1 MRKVV
6 RSPTVW
12 TTGEVVERI
21 RERVGHPATIR
32 ELMRVLTI
40 PSEDRHRFRRRV
52 MQLVEAG
59 ELIRIRGNRYGLA
72 DRMHLVVGQLQVN
85 QRGFG
90 FVTPEHAAEGVRQ
103 DIFVAGEN
111 LHQAMHGDRVAIRL
125 ESTAGRPAGRIV
137 RVLERAHVD
146 RVGRYDVDDT
156 GVGFVLPFDQRVTM
170 DIQIPAGAT
179 GGARSGQMVVVEIDR
194 WPTPSRNPI
203 GRIVEVIGGLAD
215 PGVDTALIIR
225 KYRIP
230 DAHEPAAVAE
240 AERLGNVVTRRDLRG
255 RTDFR
260 PLPTV
265 TIDGETARDFDDAIT
280 LETLPNG
287 HYLLGVHIADVA
299 HYVKEGG
306 ALDKAAYTRGT
317 SVYFPERALHMFPA
331 PLATGLCSLNPG
343 VDRLV
348 QSCVMEIDRHGA
360 VARYELHDGVI
371 RSDSRMTYTTV
382 EAILTRRDQETRR
395 QHAAL
400 VPLFEQMET
409 VYRRLHTRRVRRGSI
424 DFDLKATQLLL
435 DEAGLVEDVVAADR
449 NVAHRIIEEF
459 MLAANET
466 VARHL
471 RDSDVPGLFRIHA
484 PPDPAKVADFEAF
497 TRTLGCRLGAP
508 TDRVRPR
515 HFQQLLK
522 RLHGQPEERPVALL
536 MLRTM
541 QKAQYDAVNVGH
553 FGLASETY
561 THFTSPIRRYPDL
574 VVHRLLRESRGDRP
588 SPERVAALTD
598 ELPEIGRHAS
608 AMERRAEE
616 AEREIIQWKKVRF
629 MADKVGDEFT
639 GFVTG
644 VTGFGLFVELIEH
657 FVEGLVHISSM
668 ADDYY
673 RLLDA
678 DHALFGEN
686 TGKTY
691 RLGDMVHVRVGR
703 VDIER
708 RQIDLGLVEILEAVR
723 DSGRSRGGRRS
734 HVTRRGRSSGGGGR
748 RVRRGRSRR

>member
-1 MRKVV
+1 MSKVG
-6 RSPTVW
+6 RSPGVW
-12 TTGEVVERI
+12 TAGDVVERI

-32 ELMRVLTI
+32 ELMRVLAI
-40 PSEDRHRFRRRV
+40 PSEDRHRFRRRI

-72 DRMHLVVGQLQVN
+72 DRMQLVVGRLLVN
-85 QRGFG
+85 PRGFG
-90 FVTPEHAAEGVRQ
+90 FVTPEHAAESARQ
-103 DIFVAGEN
+103 DIFVAGVN

-125 ESTAGRPAGRIV
+125 ERTGGRSEGRIV
-137 RVLERAHVD
+137 RVLERANHDV
-146 RVGRYDVDDT
+146 VGRYDVDAT

-179 GGARSGQMVVVEIDR
+179 GGARSGQMVVAEIDR
-194 WPTPSRNPI
+194 WPTPTRNPI
-203 GRIVEVIGGLAD
+203 GRIVEVIGALGD

-225 KYRIP
+225 KHRIP

-260 PLPTV
+260 PVLTV

-287 HYLLGVHIADVA
+287 HHWLGVHIADVA

-306 ALDKAAYTRGT
+306 ALDETAYTRGT

-348 QSCVMEIDRHGA
+348 QSCLMEIDRRGA
-360 VARYELHDGVI
+360 VVRHELHDGVI
-371 RSDSRMTYTTV
+371 RSDARMTYTVV
-382 EAILTRRDQETRR
+382 EAILTEREPEIRR

-400 VPLFEQMET
+400 VPLFELMET
-409 VYRRLHTRRVRRGSI
+409 VYRRLHARRVRRGSI
-424 DFDLKATQLLL
+424 DFDLKATQLVL
-435 DEAGLVEDVVAADR
+435 DEAGQVEEVLAADR

-459 MLAANET
+459 MLVANET

-471 RDSDVPGLFRIHA
+471 QDSDVPGLFRIHA

-497 TRTLGCRLGAP
+497 TSGLRCGLGAP
-508 TDRVRPR
+508 PDRVRPR

-574 VVHRLLRESRGDRP
+574 VVHRLVRESRGNAS
-588 SPERVAALTD
+588 SPERIEGLRD

-639 GFVTG
+639 GYVTG

-673 RLLDA
+673 RFLDA
-678 DHALFGEN
+678 DHALLGEN

-691 RLGDMVHVRVGR
+691 RLGDLVSVQVVRVDTDR
-703 VDIER
+703 C
-708 RQIDLGLVEILEAVR
+708 QIDLGLVEILDAVR
-723 DSGRSRGGRRS
+723 ESERNRGPRRSR
-734 HVTRRGRSSGGGGR
+734 VTRRGRPPGGR
-748 RVRRGRSRR
+748 GRRARRGRTRR